1 MNPTLTKII
10 EDWIGSDKPLS
21 WTSYSDMDPYENYNK
36 VAEIHNKALA
46 DLRARVPE
54 LVFDIVKPII
64 KMVEDV
70 SQEKDYL
77 YSIGLDPFS
86 KIIFS
91 LKRNLYFVNEEGYIV
106 KFKIPN

>member
-10 EDWIGSDKPLS
+10 EDWIDSTGTLYEYSEIPDDRAGDLLS
-21 WTSYSDMDPYENYNK
+21 
-36 VAEIHNKALA
+36 

-64 KMVEDV
+64 EMVEDV

-106 KFKIPN
+106 KSKTPN